1 MPPAGVPGL
10 GELAAAA
17 GSLKEVRRKG
27 WVDRGVSDAE
37 SVADH
42 SYRVALL
49 AWALARARGLDAGR
63 AMLIGLVHD
72 LAEAEVGDETP
83 FDAALAEGGFDPAR
97 FDAPAPRDEA
107 RRAAKHARELAAIEA
122 LAGALGP
129 ELGDEFRTLVSEY
142 EGQSSPEARLVKE
155 LDRVE
160 TLLQAE
166 EYLRE
171 QPGLPVGSFRHD
183 VESRGLAPDLAGLF
197 RRRG

>member
-1 MPPAGVPGL
+1 MPRAGVPGL
-10 GELAAAA
+10 GALAAAA

-49 AWALARARGLDAGR
+49 AWALARARGLDAER

-83 FDAALAEGGFDPAR
+83 YDPLLSGGQPFDRGQFDRLPP
-97 FDAPAPRDEA
+97 DDPA
-107 RRAAKHARELAAIEA
+107 RRAAKHAREQAAIER
-122 LAGALGP
+122 LAGGLPA
-129 ELGDEFRTLVSEY
+129 ELAAELAAAWRDY
-142 EGQSSPEARLVKE
+142 DAQASPEARLGKQ

-160 TLLQAE
+160 TLLQARA
-166 EYLRE
+166 YAARPTDPPIGSVPP
-171 QPGLPVGSFRHD
+171 PG
-183 VESRGLAPDLAGLF
+183 
-197 RRRG
+197 